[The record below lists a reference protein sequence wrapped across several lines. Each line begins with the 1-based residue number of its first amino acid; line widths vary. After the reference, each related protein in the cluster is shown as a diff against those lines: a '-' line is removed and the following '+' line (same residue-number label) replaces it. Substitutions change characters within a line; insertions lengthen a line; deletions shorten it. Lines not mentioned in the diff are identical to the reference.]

1 MATRSLTE
9 IFILMRNNASQS
21 RHIFSENVPDD
32 RMALVSGLSSDP
44 DAVIGA
50 TKISIPPEWVDAVEE
65 ISYDTTRIQQKIKE
79 LAALHDK
86 HLTRPTL
93 DDSMEEEHAIEIA
106 TQEITQMFHRCQ
118 RAIQAIGGKSRSAS
132 GQEQKVTKNIMGS
145 LAGRLQELS
154 INFRKSQSS
163 YLKRMKS
170 REERSKHFFDTNL
183 SPGSAIM
190 TEEDIMEDDLLYD
203 RGFTD
208 VQMQMVE
215 ENSAFVQQREKEITH
230 IVQSIVD
237 LNEIFRDL
245 ASMVVEQGTVLDRI
259 DYNIEKTATKVEQ
272 GLKQLQKAEKYQKK
286 NRKMLI
292 IMILS
297 VILIVLIIIL
307 IATKFR

>member
-1 MATRSLTE
+1 
-9 IFILMRNNASQS
+9 
-21 RHIFSENVPDD
+21 
-32 RMALVSGLSSDP
+32 MALVSGLSNDP
-44 DAVIGA
+44 DAVVGA

-65 ISYDTTRIQQKIKE
+65 ISYDTTRIQQKVKE
-79 LAALHDK
+79 LGLLHDK

-118 RAIQAIGGKSRSAS
+118 RAIQAIGGKSRYAS
-132 GQEQKVTKNIMGS
+132 GQEQKVTKNIMSS

-154 INFRKSQSS
+154 INFRKSQSN

-190 TEEDIMEDDLLYD
+190 TEEDIIEDDLLYD

-208 VQMQMVE
+208 TQMQMVE
-215 ENSAFVQQREKEITH
+215 DNNTVVEQREKEITH

-259 DYNIEKTATKVEQ
+259 DYNVDKTATKVEQ

-286 NRKMLI
+286 NRKMFI

>member
-1 MATRSLTE
+1 MV
-9 IFILMRNNASQS
+9 
-21 RHIFSENVPDD
+21 VPDD
-32 RMALVSGLSSDP
+32 RMALVSGLSNDP

-65 ISYDTTRIQQKIKE
+65 ISYDTTRIQQKVKE
-79 LAALHDK
+79 LGLLHDK

-118 RAIQAIGGKSRSAS
+118 RAIQAIGGKSRYAS
-132 GQEQKVTKNIMGS
+132 GQEQKVTKNIMSS

-154 INFRKSQSS
+154 INFRKSQSN

-190 TEEDIMEDDLLYD
+190 TEEDIIEDDLLYD

-208 VQMQMVE
+208 TQMQMVE
-215 ENSAFVQQREKEITH
+215 DNNTVVEQREKEITH

-259 DYNIEKTATKVEQ
+259 DYNVDKTATKVEQ

-286 NRKMLI
+286 NRKMFI

>member
-32 RMALVSGLSSDP
+32 RMALVSGLSNDP
-44 DAVIGA
+44 DAVVGA

-65 ISYDTTRIQQKIKE
+65 ISYDTTRIQQKVKE
-79 LAALHDK
+79 LGLLHDK

-118 RAIQAIGGKSRSAS
+118 RAIQAIGGKSRYAS
-132 GQEQKVTKNIMGS
+132 GQEQKVTKNIMSS

-154 INFRKSQSS
+154 INFRKSQSN

-190 TEEDIMEDDLLYD
+190 TEEDIIEDDLLYD

-208 VQMQMVE
+208 TQMQMVE
-215 ENSAFVQQREKEITH
+215 DNNTVVEQREKEITH

-259 DYNIEKTATKVEQ
+259 DYNVDKTATKVEQ

-286 NRKMLI
+286 NRKMFI

>member
-32 RMALVSGLSSDP
+32 RMALVSGLSNDP

-65 ISYDTTRIQQKIKE
+65 ISYDTTRIQQKVKE
-79 LAALHDK
+79 LGLLHDK

-118 RAIQAIGGKSRSAS
+118 RAIQAIGGKSRYAS
-132 GQEQKVTKNIMGS
+132 GQEQKVTKNIMSS

-154 INFRKSQSS
+154 INFRKSQSN

-190 TEEDIMEDDLLYD
+190 TEEDIIEDDLLYD

-208 VQMQMVE
+208 TQMQMVE
-215 ENSAFVQQREKEITH
+215 DNNTVVEQREKEITH

-259 DYNIEKTATKVEQ
+259 DYNVDKTATKVEQ

-286 NRKMLI
+286 NRKMFI

>member
-32 RMALVSGLSSDP
+32 RMALVSGVSNDP

-65 ISYDTTRIQQKIKE
+65 ISYDTTRIQQKMKE

-132 GQEQKVTKNIMGS
+132 SQEQKVTKNIMGS

-154 INFRKSQSS
+154 INFRKSQSN

-183 SPGSAIM
+183 TPGSAIM

-208 VQMQMVE
+208 TQMQMVE
-215 ENSAFVQQREKEITH
+215 ENAAFVQQREKEINH

-245 ASMVVEQGTVLDRI
+245 ASMVVEQGTILDRI

-286 NRKMLI
+286 NRKMLV
-292 IMILS
+292 IMILA
-297 VILIVLIIIL
+297 VIVIIMIIIL